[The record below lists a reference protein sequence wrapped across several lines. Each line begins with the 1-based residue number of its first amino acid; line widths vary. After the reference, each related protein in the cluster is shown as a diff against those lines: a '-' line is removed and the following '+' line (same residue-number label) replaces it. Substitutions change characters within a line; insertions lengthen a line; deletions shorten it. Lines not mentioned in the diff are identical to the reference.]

1 MPKRIVFKVGLN
13 WLDLIIVIAIPLLI
27 VYFFEI
33 WKWNTFVNKRLYLY
47 LAPIVLFLY
56 LYWQF
61 RITIYILYDD
71 VLVVKFPL
79 RPIYNKIEIFI
90 QDIESVIFKS
100 INTTGVY
107 SSVDIKVKNRKKRY
121 HFSSTKDE
129 KTEQLIEELKKMGI
143 PIQIDRIAGF

>member
-100 INTTGVY
+100 INTIGVY